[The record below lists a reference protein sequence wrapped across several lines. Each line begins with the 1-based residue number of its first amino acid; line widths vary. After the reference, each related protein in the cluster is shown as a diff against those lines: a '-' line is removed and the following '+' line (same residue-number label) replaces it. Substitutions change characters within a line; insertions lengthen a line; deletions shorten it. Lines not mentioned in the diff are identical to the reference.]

1 MKSHCRAVLIPLLI
15 LALSTFAK
23 AATFHG
29 LGLGPEPNSY
39 ASEAEAVSADGSAVA
54 GLYSVSQ
61 GGSHSF
67 RWTACTGMVRLYGQ
81 FGVAQ
86 DGTNAYDVSGN
97 GAVVV
102 GGNGPA
108 TFRWTEAG
116 GISFLGVNL
125 SAATVVSDDG
135 TVILGYGRLNGP
147 FSRQVGW
154 MKVGNGPL
162 TEFDF
167 PDIININAISRD
179 NSTVI
184 GGNGEAD
191 KWDVPSGTYVA
202 LDDLDSSF
210 PDSNAGDISA
220 DGNVI
225 VGTSR
230 KQVGNSYERHLVTWT
245 GANNTINDRGVL
257 DSTDGG
263 GGFADATNQDGTV
276 IVGSAVDRTGTPVEY
291 AFIWDATHG
300 IRNLQ
305 NLLTAA
311 PPDGYGLDLTGWE
324 LFDATGISDD
334 GKVIVGNGNYTDPN
348 DPTQTSHEEGW
359 IVTLYDTPTLTCGAS
374 NAVYNN
380 ASHIVSLPLSGAPGV
395 ECRSNDGT
403 GSSNHTFVFGFT
415 HPVSSAGTPTTSC
428 GTVVSQGVDPNN
440 SNLYLVQVDTTGYN
454 QQYVTVNLPGVQS
467 AQRPAFAQTVSP
479 ASVTAG
485 ILIGDVNGDGQVDSS
500 DLILV
505 KQQTLQPV
513 GASNFREDVNA
524 DGSIDSSDLI
534 IVKHQT
540 LTGLP

>member
-1 MKSHCRAVLIPLLI
+1 

-39 ASEAEAVSADGSAVA
+39 ASEAEAVSADGSAVV

-154 MKVGNGPL
+154 MKVGNGPV

-167 PDIININAISRD
+167 PDIIAINAISRD
-179 NSTVI
+179 NSIVV
-184 GGNGEAD
+184 GG
-191 KWDVPSGTYVA
+191 SGAAYRWASSAPNDFVQ
-202 LDDLDSSF
+202 LDDLDPNYADSS
-210 PDSNAGDISA
+210 AGDISA

-225 VGTSR
+225 VGTS
-230 KQVGNSYERHLVTWT
+230 VVYVPTPSHAEVHLVTWT
-245 GANNTINDRGVL
+245 GQNNTINDLGVL
-257 DSTDGG
+257 DPTNGG
-263 GGFADATNQDGTV
+263 GAYADATNQDGSI
-276 IVGSAVDRTGTPVEY
+276 IVGSAMDRTSVQPVQY

-415 HPVSSAGTPTTSC
+415 DPVSSAGTATASC
-428 GTVVSQGVDPNN
+428 GTVVSQGPSSNPNF
-440 SNLYLVQVDTTGYN
+440 YLVVVSAATCN
-454 QQYVTVNLPGVQS
+454 QQYVTVNLPAVQS

-534 IVKHQT
+534 IVKRQT